1 MFTLRIRN
9 YIKLVCFELSLGV
22 RSSRS
27 TCSELWRS
35 LSEGEGHCTP
45 LGSGHVDR
53 ELPLL
58 VPWIPD
64 SKAAHTENKLLV
76 NVYMYPTASLSV
88 MIHHQ
93 STKNPQPPYA
103 TQQNNDFVFSMINSV
118 SCDCGKHV
126 RLNRWNQK
134 MESTCSCW
142 RPKNEAI
149 RRRKLSVRA
158 AYTNH
163 LLLPPQMLFILAA
176 RRKEPLKLVISTINC
191 RHNAL
196 QSQQHS
202 GAPRRAAII
211 RYVWWYTTVM
221 ETVRFEQ

>member
-1 MFTLRIRN
+1 M
-9 YIKLVCFELSLGV
+9 CDSH
-22 RSSRS
+22 S

-76 NVYMYPTASLSV
+76 NEYMHPTASLSA

-103 TQQNNDFVFSMINSV
+103 TQQNTEFFFYDKYLWLWETRKIEQMKS
-118 SCDCGKHV
+118 
-126 RLNRWNQK
+126 K

-142 RPKNEAI
+142 RPEDEAI
-149 RRRKLSVRA
+149 RRLKLSVRA